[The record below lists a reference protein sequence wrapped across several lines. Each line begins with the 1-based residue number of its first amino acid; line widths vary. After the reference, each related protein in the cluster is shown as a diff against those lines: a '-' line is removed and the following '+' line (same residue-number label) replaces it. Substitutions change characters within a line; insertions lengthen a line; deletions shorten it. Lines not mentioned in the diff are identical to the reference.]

1 VIREC
6 RVTLPM
12 ALCLGLGSGLMIDA
26 ALRFEELAYLA
37 WVALIPLLF
46 ILEFAPSKRLA
57 ALAFLTFSLP
67 PALWVYEGGLY
78 EYFWL
83 ILLCCFIFATVHALI
98 GIYAILIRQR
108 LGPNWMWLGLIAT
121 WSGLMFLLMQP
132 NLTRNFAHFGWAA
145 ISVSSVGTVLLP
157 AAAWSGPTGLGAL
170 LWAIN
175 LALYQV
181 FRRFDR
187 VGLSWLI
194 GVAALVTLSLV
205 FTPGIKLAGSSSQI
219 NIMQSPFSQADAI
232 LSQYDPSIA
241 TTYLQNLQYLSQ
253 NRSGLLVFPEQ
264 TLPGILELEKPLPKE
279 VQSLLSGFPETI
291 LGVVTQRQDK
301 KFNTAQHWQQS
312 HFEEAYVKRVLMP
325 GGEDDLTPGTSS
337 QPVRAIGVRWGVL
350 ICYES
355 IIPWVARE
363 AVQSGAEALMV
374 LTSDGFAGGAN
385 TPEAHWRGSVALA
398 AALGRPLVFASKT
411 GPSSFSDAF
420 GTVQTKTM
428 RDTNTVLE
436 GRVQAVTGLTLYAA
450 FGDWLGALGWLMGV
464 AICFLKPTH
473 AASTIHLDSGSQGRT
488 SGESIR
494 SVR

>member
-6 RVTLPM
+6 RITLPM
-12 ALCLGLGSGLMIDA
+12 ALCLGLASGLLIDA
-26 ALRFEELAYLA
+26 ALRFEGLAYLA

-57 ALAFLTFSLP
+57 ALSFLIFSLP
-67 PALWVYEGGLY
+67 SALWVYEGGLY
-78 EYFWL
+78 DYFWL
-83 ILLCCFIFATVHALI
+83 ILLCCFVFAAVHALI
-98 GIYAILIRQR
+98 GFYAILIRQR

-132 NLTRNFAHFGWAA
+132 SLTRNFAHFGWAA
-145 ISVSSVGTVLLP
+145 ISVSTVGTILLP

-175 LALYQV
+175 VALYQV

-194 GVAALVTLSLV
+194 GVVGLVTLSLMC
-205 FTPGIKLAGSSSQI
+205 TPGIKLAGSSSPI
-219 NIMQSPFSQADAI
+219 NIMQSPFSQADAV
-232 LSQYDPSIA
+232 LSQYDPRIA
-241 TTYLQNLQYLSQ
+241 TTYLQQLQHLSQ

-264 TLPGILELEKPLPKE
+264 TLPGMLELEKPLPKE
-279 VQSLLSGFPETI
+279 AQSLLSGVPEAI

-301 KFNTAQHWQQS
+301 QFNTAQHWRQHQL
-312 HFEEAYVKRVLMP
+312 EEAYVKRVLMP
-325 GGEDDLTPGTSS
+325 GGEDDLAPGTSS
-337 QPVRAIGVRWGVL
+337 RTVSAAGVHWGVL

-420 GTVQTKTM
+420 GTVHSKTM

-436 GRVQAVTGLTLYAA
+436 GHVQAMTGLTPYAA
-450 FGDWLGALGWLMGV
+450 FGDWLGALGLLVSV
-464 AICFLKPTH
+464 AIIFLKPIKNPV
-473 AASTIHLDSGSQGRT
+473 AQFGFAKSTGQ
-488 SGESIR
+488 
-494 SVR
+494 